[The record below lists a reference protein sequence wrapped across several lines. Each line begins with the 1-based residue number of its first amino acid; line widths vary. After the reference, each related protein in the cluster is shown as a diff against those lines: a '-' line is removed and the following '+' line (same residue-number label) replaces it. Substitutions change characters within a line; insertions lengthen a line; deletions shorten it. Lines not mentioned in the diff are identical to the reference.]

1 MPKHRLGWRVI
12 PEHVCV
18 GCGYCCLAV
27 PCFYSAK
34 KHGPQPKCPELKWDD
49 EKKRYVCLEHDNP
62 ELSHLMGVGCPCS
75 SNLNTWRKDVK
86 FRG

>member
-1 MPKHRLGWRVI
+1 MSKRKLGWRDR
-12 PEHVCV
+12 PKYECV

-27 PCFYSAK
+27 PCFHCAK
-34 KHGPQPKCPELKWDD
+34 KHGPKAIRCPDLKWDD
-49 EKKRYVCLEHDNP
+49 EKKRYICLEAHTYDC
-62 ELSHLMGVGCPCS
+62 SWFIGVGCP